1 MKNWIIAALA
11 VALALSIAG
20 GVVAQTQRTATVQ
33 VRLWESV
40 EDPSV
45 HYLSSRPEG
54 GSWGATERLQPLTEG
69 FVEAGAYSYGDVF
82 VNATV
87 PEALPAGVELYGMLC
102 EPRGYANYVTLTGW
116 LRNRTNAAIDRIT
129 VTAALINEEGVEV
142 IRAYDV
148 VLHEVGVGGTRTLR
162 INFFGAPHVPGTCSI
177 VSVEYEATV
186 RHEVPVP

>member
-102 EPRGYANYVTLTGW
+102 EPRGYANYVTLTGS
-116 LRNRTNAAIDRIT
+116 LRNRTNATIDRIT

-148 VLHEVGVGGTRTLR
+148 VLHEIGTGGTRPLR
-162 INFFGAPHVPGTCSI
+162 INFFGAPHVRGTCSI